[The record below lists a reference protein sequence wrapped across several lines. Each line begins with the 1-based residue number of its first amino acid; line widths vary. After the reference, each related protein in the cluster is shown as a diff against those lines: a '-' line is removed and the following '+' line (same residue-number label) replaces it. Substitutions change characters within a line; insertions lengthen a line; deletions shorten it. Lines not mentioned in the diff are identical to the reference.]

1 MTRAVFAFSADPVTN
16 GHIDIVNRA
25 SRLFDEIVIATVR
38 TTGKAGEMF
47 TGDQR
52 LEMCRCAFKGNP
64 VVVDYKFI
72 DGTTVDL
79 CKSVRARFLIRG
91 IRGYTDLDYELNLS
105 HINREISNGT
115 IDTIFIPS
123 KLELSMFSSS
133 AVRGLIK
140 VSVDNWKKMVPE
152 SVAVYIEELRKHE
165 KVFQ

>member
-16 GHIDIVNRA
+16 GHVDIVNRA
-25 SRLFDEIVIATVR
+25 SNLFDEIVIATVR
-38 TTGKAGEMF
+38 TTGKTGEMF
-47 TGDQR
+47 TGEQR
-52 LEMCRCAFKGNP
+52 LEMCRRAFKDNP
-64 VVVDYKFI
+64 VVIDYKFI

-105 HINREISNGT
+105 HINMEISNGT

-133 AVRGLIK
+133 AVRGLLK

-152 SVAVYIEELRKHE
+152 SVAVYIEELGKHE
-165 KVFQ
+165 SVR